1 MAPKKTVGV
10 CEDCGEVLLDFMPP
24 GMSIFALGTDYERL
38 GNNESS
44 YSALFFY
51 CKCGKK
57 AYLKKEEPEMIRAC
71 GDTVCSICGKKY
83 YDHPMDTEQ
92 LSYDGHPFL
101 HIGCD
106 GTRLKL

>member
-1 MAPKKTVGV
+1 
-10 CEDCGEVLLDFMPP
+10 
-24 GMSIFALGTDYERL
+24 
-38 GNNESS
+38 
-44 YSALFFY
+44 
-51 CKCGKK
+51 
-57 AYLKKEEPEMIRAC
+57 MIRAC
-71 GDTVCSICGKKY
+71 GDTVCDTCGKKY